1 MKKIK
6 LSVYIGVKCVF
17 KFLFWTIFKR
27 LYENVPKETNTSEDS
42 FKKIF
47 QCTFKLKKPH
57 AFIFIRKKTVE
68 KRIFKKSM

>member
-27 LYENVPKETNTSEDS
+27 LYDNVPKETNTSEDS

-47 QCTFKLKKPH
+47 QCTF
-57 AFIFIRKKTVE
+57 E
-68 KRIFKKSM
+68 